1 MLKSKYD
8 GKCKDCGAEH
18 KIGDLIEQNSN
29 DHWCK
34 NGKNCQGAM
43 ELEGSPKGIDFEKL
57 MKEKEPTPEELLSI
71 ARELNHQDS
80 RGLGKDAITEI
91 YNEAAH
97 AAISQLIRQAAINN
111 IMDKAGIKH
120 PGRVAFTESVL
131 RRMS

>member
-1 MLKSKYD
+1 MKSKFGD
-8 GKCKDCGAEH
+8 GKCKDCHTKIDIGTEINKNRNNNWCPHGENCKGA
-18 KIGDLIEQNSN
+18 IQ
-29 DHWCK
+29 
-34 NGKNCQGAM
+34 
-43 ELEGSPKGIDFEKL
+43 LEGSPKGIDFEKL
-57 MKEKEPTPEELLSI
+57 MKEKEPTPEDLLSI
-71 ARELNHQDS
+71 ARELTKQDS
-80 RGLGKDAITEI
+80 SELDEDTIKEI